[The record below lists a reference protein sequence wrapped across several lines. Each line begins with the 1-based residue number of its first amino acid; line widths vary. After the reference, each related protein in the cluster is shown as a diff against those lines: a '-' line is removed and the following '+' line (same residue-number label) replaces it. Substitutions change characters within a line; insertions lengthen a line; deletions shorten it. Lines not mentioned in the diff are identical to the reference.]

1 MSLVNRFNP
10 QVSKIEISK
19 IRQFD
24 QEVSKIDGILK
35 LTLGEPDFTTPDHV
49 KAAGIQAINDNQTHY
64 TGMSGILELRQE
76 ASHFMSEK
84 YHVNYD
90 PNDEILVTVGAT
102 EAISATLMAIL
113 EKDDIVLL
121 PAPLYPGYSP
131 LITLAGGQIIE
142 IDTTQNDFVLTPEMV
157 ETAMTK
163 YGDKVKAIILNYPSN
178 PTGVTYNRK
187 QIQALAET
195 LAKYDIF
202 VLSDE
207 IYSELTYTEEGHVS
221 IAEYIRE
228 QTILL
233 NGLSKSHSMTGWRLG
248 FIFAPRELTGE
259 IIKTHQYFVTAA
271 STISQVAGIEALK
284 NGRDDAAPMKAEYI
298 KRRDYIIDKMNA
310 LGFKIIEPDGA
321 FYIFAKIPAGL
332 NQNSF
337 EFLVDFAK
345 KKQVA
350 FIPGSA
356 FGDYGEGYIR
366 LSYAASMAVIETAM
380 TRLAE
385 YINDNEQ

>member
-1 MSLVNRFNP
+1 MSLVNRFNS

-49 KAAGIQAINDNQTHY
+49 KDAGIQAINDNQTHY
-64 TGMSGILELRQE
+64 TGMSGLLELRQQ
-76 ASHFMSEK
+76 ASQFMSEK

-131 LITLAGGQIIE
+131 LITLAGGQIVE
-142 IDTTQNDFVLTPEMV
+142 IDTTKNDFVLTPEMV
-157 ETAMTK
+157 EEAMAK
-163 YGDKVKAIILNYPSN
+163 YGNKVKAIILNYPSN
-178 PTGVTYNRK
+178 PTGVTYNRRQVK
-187 QIQALAET
+187 ALAET

-207 IYSELTYTEEGHVS
+207 IYSELTYNEEGHVS

-248 FIFAPRELTGE
+248 FIFAPRELTAE

-298 KRRDYIIDKMNA
+298 KRRDYIIEKMSA

-321 FYIFAKIPAGL
+321 FYIFAKIPAAL

-385 YINDNEQ
+385 YINEQ